1 MKAETKVTLF
11 NVLGSPFSNAR
22 AVECGKTLPWW
33 SALICFILGVF
44 LPIIPTMVSIS
55 NSYGSQFLTS
65 NTYGYDVQL
74 VGSTMATYLNGYEFS
89 INDEHELSATK
100 DGTKYSPSSEQDI
113 LPIFQYVNSVTNQV
127 DFEVYYTIRST
138 RGSSTLDDLLDVI
151 VEKTYISGT
160 AIEGTTDDLDSINS
174 NLTSEEETKTLYRPS
189 FIIFYPSGVYT
200 AIYKP
205 TTTTLSTSGG
215 GDWKHHKTTNSLLRD
230 YLTVTINET
239 TYVPSIENQ
248 TTLMKTTAYIDGAYT
263 NWKQSFNLSYLT
275 SKDNTLLYSTLIFE
289 AIYIGLAFF
298 MGLMIF
304 LLTRGKKNYYRC
316 LTFFTCQK
324 INAWSCFCPGLL
336 AMILG
341 FILPNYAVMF
351 FIILLGLR
359 TMWLSMRQLRPQY

>member
-22 AVECGKTLPWW
+22 VVECGKTLPWW

-74 VGSTMATYLNGYEFS
+74 VGSTMDIYLNGYEFS
-89 INDEHELSATK
+89 IDDEHELSATK
-100 DGTKYSPSSEQDI
+100 DGVKYSPSAEQDI
-113 LPIFQYVNSVTNQV
+113 LPIFQYINSETSQV

-151 VEKTYISGT
+151 VAKTYISGT

-215 GDWKHHKTTNSLLRD
+215 GDWKHHEATNSLLQD
-230 YLTVTINET
+230 YLTVTVSET
-239 TYVPSIENQ
+239 TYVPSVENQ
-248 TTLMKTTAYIDGAYT
+248 TTLMKTTAYIDGAFD

-304 LLTRGKKNYYRC
+304 LLTRGKKNYYRY
-316 LTFFTCQK
+316 LSFFTCQK